1 MSFARYL
8 LFLQVL
14 GECCSCVFAFSS
26 REAISQTLITHLLI
40 RWNGA
45 AEQFYAARSNTVT
58 ADPSCGES
66 TAGRIIP
73 LSVDDMPAKTP
84 ILLQENAIA
93 STKDPTLSGKSLQ
106 PSQRGS
112 GSHDEPLRDRTNVL
126 EDRETAACEQ
136 APDSLTRSHHGH
148 EYRQELQPRQAPTDV
163 SNSGGSEEPCEAP
176 NRGVIDT
183 PSFQALW
190 RTGTC
195 CVEGKDA
202 DQCSSLTGKGT
213 YVSKF
218 SPTGNVVALAMNRE
232 LAADTRVLFLSP
244 LTECGLASPVY
255 QFRDKEK
262 AGRYV
267 WMGVY
272 TLRTCGSSS
281 MQHFVYVQWNPS

>member
-73 LSVDDMPAKTP
+73 LSVDDTPAKTP

-176 NRGVIDT
+176 NR
-183 PSFQALW
+183 A
-190 RTGTC
+190 
-195 CVEGKDA
+195 
-202 DQCSSLTGKGT
+202 SSTHHH
-213 YVSKF
+213 SKH
-218 SPTGNVVALAMNRE
+218 SGE
-232 LAADTRVLFLSP
+232 LAPVVWRVKTPTSAPPSQGKEPMSRSSP
-244 LTECGLASPVY
+244 RPVTS
-255 QFRDKEK
+255 
-262 AGRYV
+262 
-267 WMGVY
+267 WP
-272 TLRTCGSSS
+272 
-281 MQHFVYVQWNPS
+281 WP